1 MNDNNNLDDEV
12 IPQKTETIKE
22 SGGNIENNSL
32 KVEEVKQENSKNNG
46 GKILIIIAVVLVIAC
61 AVFYVVFLKPKYDD
75 EQKQKEDNT
84 SQNSVLLTSDEAIS
98 IAKEKLELAHTSN
111 LVGDTCFDGNNKYSE
126 NGFGSA
132 FCYYGTLDSLKNKFY
147 NVYSSKLDYKDV
159 LVEYHLPSEQAET
172 NISSVSTYDLIQG
185 YAIDGDKVYTNSC
198 MAGAGSYK
206 RMDKFTID
214 NLTENTIKVNYVI
227 VGNSLPEIP
236 EESEEY
242 EIGNASMTLVKE
254 NNDWKITKA
263 TIVDMCNGVYEVGKE

>member
-32 KVEEVKQENSKNNG
+32 KVDEVKQENSKNNG

-84 SQNSVLLTSDEAIS
+84 SQKSTLLTSDEAIS

-111 LVGDTCFDGNNKYSE
+111 LVGDTCFDGKERYSE
-126 NGFGSA
+126 EETV
-132 FCYYGTLDSLKNKFY
+132 FCYYGTLENFKNKFY
-147 NVYSSKLDYKDV
+147 SVYSTKLDYKDV
-159 LVEYHLPSEQAET
+159 LVEYQLPSEKIET
-172 NISSVSTYDLIQG
+172 NIPNLTYYDNIQG
-185 YAIDGDKVYTNSC
+185 YAIKDDKVYTNSC
-198 MAGAGSYK
+198 MAGSGSYK